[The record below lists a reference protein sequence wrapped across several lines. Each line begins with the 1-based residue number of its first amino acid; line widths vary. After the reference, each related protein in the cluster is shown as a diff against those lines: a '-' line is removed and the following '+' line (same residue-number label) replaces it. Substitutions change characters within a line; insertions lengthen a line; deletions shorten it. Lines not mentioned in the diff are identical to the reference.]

1 VEIVAKRDE
10 IVAFG
15 DEIVAKGGKIVVF
28 GEKLKDDLRAG
39 GKRLDTMD
47 YIRLTT
53 YIVYH
58 LF

>member
-15 DEIVAKGGKIVVF
+15 DEIVAVWGKIVVF

-39 GKRLDTMD
+39 EKMLDN
-47 YIRLTT
+47 
-53 YIVYH
+53 VK
-58 LF
+58 